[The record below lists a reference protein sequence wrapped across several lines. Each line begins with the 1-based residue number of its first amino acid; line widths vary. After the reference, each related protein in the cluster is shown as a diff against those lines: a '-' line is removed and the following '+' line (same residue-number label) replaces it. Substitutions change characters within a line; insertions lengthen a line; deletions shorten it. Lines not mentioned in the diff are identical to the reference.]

1 MTLKEVAAVS
11 GKPGL
16 YKILKPTR
24 SGVILES
31 IDKSKKKFVAGSNSR
46 VSILKE
52 ISIYTTGAES
62 SVFIE
67 DVYKTMFEKYGKDL
81 PVSGKSDSD
90 ELLDFLKDILSNYDE
105 SRVYPSDVKK
115 LVSWYNILIDEAPA
129 LFEKEIVEDEA
140 VSEKKEAKKPAAK
153 TTKKAETA
161 KKEPA
166 KKASADSAEKKK
178 PAAKKKPTAK
188 KADSSKEK

>member
-67 DVYKTMFEKYGKDL
+67 DVYKIMFEKYGKDI
-81 PVSGKSDSD
+81 PVSSKSDND

-115 LVSWYNILIDEAPA
+115 LVSWYNILIQEAPT
-129 LFEKEIVEDEA
+129 LFEQEIVEEVA
-140 VSEKKEAKKPAAK
+140 SE
-153 TTKKAETA
+153 TETA
-161 KKEPA
+161 P
-166 KKASADSAEKKK
+166 EKKK
-178 PAAKKKPTAK
+178 PAEKKASEAKKETAKKTTTTVEKKKATTAKKKPAAK

>member
-67 DVYKTMFEKYGKDL
+67 DVYKIMFEKYGKDL
-81 PVSGKSDSD
+81 PVSGKSDND

-115 LVSWYNILIDEAPA
+115 LVSWYKILTQEAPS
-129 LFEKEIVEDEA
+129 LFAKEIAEEA
-140 VSEKKEAKKPAAK
+140 TSEVTE
-153 TTKKAETA
+153 ET
-161 KKEPA
+161 
-166 KKASADSAEKKK
+166 KKK
-178 PAAKKKPTAK
+178 PAAKKAETEKKETAK
-188 KADSSKEK
+188 KETATAETKKTTTTAKKKPAAKKANDSKEK